1 MKELSLKGIKK
12 MRSGKVRE
20 VFDLGDKLLL
30 VATDRISAFDF
41 ILAEVIPEKGKVL
54 NTISSFWFDKLTNII
69 NNHKITDNVDEYPE
83 ELQEFKE
90 LLKGRSIL
98 VKKTKVVKLE
108 CIVRGYI
115 TGSGWKD
122 YQKTG
127 TICGLQLPAG
137 LQHSE
142 KLEQPL
148 FTPSTKADEGE
159 HDMNVSEAEA
169 IEIVGEEV
177 YNTVKEKS
185 LTLYCAAR
193 DFAATKG
200 IIIADTKFEFGMLNG
215 EIILIDEALTPDSS
229 RFWPMDKYEVGKD
242 QPSFDKQIVRDY
254 LLSLDWDKK
263 APVPSLPENVIAKT
277 MNKYV
282 EAFEKLTDKK
292 FTA

>member
-1 MKELSLKGIKK
+1 MKELNLKGIEKY
-12 MRSGKVRE
+12 RSGKVRE

-41 ILAEVIPEKGKVL
+41 ILAEIIPDKGKVL
-54 NTISSFWFDKLTNII
+54 NTISSFWFDKLTDII
-69 NNHKITDNVDEYPE
+69 ANHKITDNVDEYPE
-83 ELQEFKE
+83 ELQEYKD
-90 LLKGRSIL
+90 LLRGRSTL

-127 TICGLQLPAG
+127 TICGLQMPAG

-142 KLEQPL
+142 KLEEPI

-159 HDMNVSEAEA
+159 HDMNVSEKEA
-169 IEIVGEEV
+169 IEIVGEAV

-185 LTLYCAAR
+185 LALYCAAR

-200 IIIADTKFEFGMLNG
+200 IIIADTKFEFGVLDG

-229 RFWPMDKYEVGKD
+229 RFWPMDQYKIGKD
-242 QPSFDKQIVRDY
+242 QPSFDKQYVRDY
-254 LLSLDWDKK
+254 LLSLDWDKNP
-263 APVPSLPENVIAKT
+263 PVPSLTSEVVSETKE
-277 MNKYV
+277 KYV
-282 EAFEKLTDKK
+282 EAYEKLTDKK